1 MSKSD
6 LNKFFLSKKSPLRPN
21 QKQRL
26 KAEIRHEKSKQ
37 HPSNG
42 KEKTNRASEKAH

>member
-26 KAEIRHEKSKQ
+26 KAEMRYEKEAEKKQ
-37 HPSNG
+37 PKN
-42 KEKTNRASEKAH
+42 K